1 MMFLTTLLLGL
12 AQTVATPSLTPAEA
26 LALAFP
32 DCKVERIM
40 HSLDKKQ
47 LAKAKKL
54 AGEKTGRSSVRA
66 YRASKDGKLVGTAY
80 FDQHKVRSKAQL
92 LMVALDGANK
102 ISRVELLRF
111 DEPPEYRPRAK
122 WFAKFRG
129 KKLDAAL
136 KLKAGIPNLTG
147 ATLSARAS
155 LSAVRRLLAVHQVL
169 YPLPKKS
176 ARAKDRANSP
186 VTSKPKVVI
195 ERSSR
200 PEVVSK
206 TKG

>member
-1 MMFLTTLLLGL
+1 MLITTLLLSL
-12 AQTVATPSLTPAEA
+12 AQTATSPSLTPAEA

-32 DCKVERIM
+32 DCKVERVM
-40 HSLDKKQ
+40 HSLDKVQ
-47 LAKAKKL
+47 LGQAKKL

-66 YRASKDGKLVGTAY
+66 YRASKKGKLVGTAY

-92 LMVALDGANK
+92 LMVALDSSNK

-122 WFAKFRG
+122 WFGKFHG
-129 KKLDAAL
+129 KNLSSAL
-136 KLKAGIPNLTG
+136 KLNADIPSLTG
-147 ATLSARAS
+147 ATLSARAT

-169 YPLPKKS
+169 YPQVKISAKPKTET
-176 ARAKDRANSP
+176 NTP
-186 VTSKPKVVI
+186 VTSKAKVVGKQQA
-195 ERSSR
+195 RSK
-200 PEVVSK
+200 VVSK